1 MNQLDPI
8 DHPAHYTADNDIEC
22 IDAIQAALGR
32 EAFVDYCR
40 GQSMKYLWRAK
51 LKDSLPNNIRKA
63 QFYLAKI
70 LEVIKK

>member
-51 LKDSLPNNIRKA
+51 LKDSLTNNIRKA

-70 LEVIKK
+70 LEVIKQ